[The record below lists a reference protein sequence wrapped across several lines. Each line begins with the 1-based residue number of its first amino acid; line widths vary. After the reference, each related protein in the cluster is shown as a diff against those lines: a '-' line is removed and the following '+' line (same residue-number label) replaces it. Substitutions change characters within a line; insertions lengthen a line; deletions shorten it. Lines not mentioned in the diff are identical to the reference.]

1 MQRGNL
7 VFSYPTVHTQQSS
20 VPAGVAEHN
29 VTVARAF
36 TKLMGAFVTFWDDDA
51 GSRVSLL
58 MNPGTDYAH
67 IGAARVE
74 DSLLE
79 SQMQLGSLQYPHNSM
94 KGASEHFHFLSV
106 LAGTY
111 NDTVRN
117 IDISRNA
124 YAGFPT
130 ERVPKMPL
138 SGVST
143 RSGDLARFSFKG
155 LDGTATAIFISAT
168 SPPVM
173 RAIWHSIPVAARTGK
188 RTRRRSPT
196 GQTASA
202 KPQRKWE
209 GASNSRSGR

>member
-1 MQRGNL
+1 
-7 VFSYPTVHTQQSS
+7 
-20 VPAGVAEHN
+20 
-29 VTVARAF
+29 
-36 TKLMGAFVTFWDDDA
+36 
-51 GSRVSLL
+51 

-79 SQMQLGSLQYPHNSM
+79 SQMQLGSLQYPHN

-111 NDTVRN
+111 DDTVRN

-124 YAGFPT
+124 YLRGSFVAGFPT

-155 LDGTATAIFISAT
+155 LDGTATAIFIHLVAYQLVTLSGRFRCWT

-173 RAIWHSIPVAARTGK
+173 RAIWYSIPVAARTGK